1 MRSKI
6 GRIFTVVFTVLLA
19 SGACSRSVPQ
29 DVTTVKLVR
38 VPYLSMAPLVIAE
51 QEGYFREQKLE
62 IELVTFRR
70 AGDAV
75 AALARGQVDVV
86 AGSVNL
92 VLLNAIEKGAN
103 IRIVADK
110 GHYTPSSCVVSALLV
125 HRDALQ
131 DGTLASL
138 SSLRG
143 KKVDFRE
150 NSILSYAYDSLLQRD
165 RLTLD
170 DVEMVNLPRGGQ
182 LAALQNRAVAAV
194 SAADPWLTQFQD
206 SGPVVVWHSINEAV
220 ERLQYSMIAYGPSFL
235 EKSSDTGRRFM
246 IAYLKGVRQ
255 YNEGKTERNLAII
268 AKETGVGASVL
279 SRCCWPD
286 IDRDGAIISDGL
298 RGYQEWAVKRRE
310 LGRVLPLE
318 AVWEPRFVQSA
329 SLVLQGAGAVSGGND

>member
-1 MRSKI
+1 MESPKA
-6 GRIFTVVFTVLLA
+6 RIFSVMLLMMIL
-19 SGACSRSVPQ
+19 STGCSRPVPQ
-29 DVTTVKLVR
+29 DATTVKLVR
-38 VPYLSMAPLVIAE
+38 VPYLSMAPLAIAE
-51 QEGYFREQKLE
+51 HEGYFREQKLE

-75 AALARGQVDVV
+75 AALARGQVDVI

-92 VLLNAIEKGAN
+92 VLLNAIEKGAK

-125 HRDALQ
+125 HHDALR

-143 KKVDFRE
+143 KKVDLRE

-165 RLTLD
+165 HLTLG

-220 ERLQYSMIAYGPSFL
+220 ERLQYSMIAYGPTFL
-235 EKSSDTGRRFM
+235 EESAETGNRFM

-255 YNEGKTERNLAII
+255 YNEGKTARNLAII
-268 AKETGVGASVL
+268 AKETGISASVL
-279 SRCCWPD
+279 ITS
-286 IDRDGAIISDGL
+286 S
-298 RGYQEWAVKRRE
+298 
-310 LGRVLPLE
+310 
-318 AVWEPRFVQSA
+318 SA
-329 SLVLQGAGAVSGGND
+329 SLGRAGVGRPRC